1 MMRLV
6 VSLRPLKCGSRFVTA
21 FFFLLAAL
29 IFPAAA
35 EPAPSP
41 SAQFDELIEW
51 GGNTSAP
58 PGGSSIP
65 LSEKP
70 INGSNDQQG
79 TDGLIEWDG
88 TTSAPPASSDT
99 STGSSSPS
107 APAQD
112 AAPESS
118 PPAPLKVLVV
128 IDKSTQEM
136 KVFVDSVERYT
147 WEVST
152 GLRGYDTP
160 SGQYTARSMNEI
172 WYSKQ
177 WDDAPMPHAIFFTEK
192 GHAVHG
198 TNETKNLGKPASHGC
213 VRLAP
218 ENARALFA
226 LVKEK
231 GLENTE
237 IVLNGDT
244 PKIEVASAGAR
255 KQEARQ
261 VKKSSKTVQKGH
273 RPSGT
278 AKTAR
283 SRPHK
288 QIKPPR
294 KFVDRFDPRDFDRE
308 RRFAPRDWA
317 RVYPP
322 PRMLPPPDYYLPP
335 PGRRFFIP
343 EY

>member
-1 MMRLV
+1 MPLV

-21 FFFLLAAL
+21 FFFLAAL

-41 SAQFDELIEW
+41 SAQSDELIEW

-192 GHAVHG
+192 GHA
-198 TNETKNLGKPASHGC
+198 
-213 VRLAP
+213 RP
-218 ENARALFA
+218 EGF
-226 LVKEK
+226 
-231 GLENTE
+231 
-237 IVLNGDT
+237 
-244 PKIEVASAGAR
+244 
-255 KQEARQ
+255 
-261 VKKSSKTVQKGH
+261 
-273 RPSGT
+273 SGT
-278 AKTAR
+278 
-283 SRPHK
+283 
-288 QIKPPR
+288 PR
-294 KFVDRFDPRDFDRE
+294 
-308 RRFAPRDWA
+308 
-317 RVYPP
+317 
-322 PRMLPPPDYYLPP
+322 
-335 PGRRFFIP
+335 
-343 EY
+343 

>member
-1 MMRLV
+1 MRLI
-6 VSLRPLKCGSRFVTA
+6 VSLRPLKCGSRLVTVV
-21 FFFLLAAL
+21 FFLAAL
-29 IFPAAA
+29 IFPAVG
-35 EPAPSP
+35 EPAASP
-41 SAQFDELIEW
+41 SDQSDGLIEW
-51 GGNTSAP
+51 GASAAP
-58 PGGSSIP
+58 EGSSVP

-70 INGSNDQQG
+70 ISGSNDQQD
-79 TDGLIEWDG
+79 TDGLIEG
-88 TTSAPPASSDT
+88 GGNTSPPPAGSDT
-99 STGSSSPS
+99 TITSSPSS

-112 AAPESS
+112 AAPKLN
-118 PPAPLKVLVV
+118 PPAAPQVLVV
-128 IDKSTQEM
+128 IDKPSQEM
-136 KVFVDSVERYT
+136 KVFVDRVERYI

-177 WDDAPMPHAIFFTEK
+177 WDDAPMPHAIFFTKK

-198 TNETKNLGKPASHGC
+198 TNEIKNLGKPASHGC

-218 ENARALFA
+218 ENARILFA

-255 KQEARQ
+255 NQEARQ
-261 VKKSSKTVQKGH
+261 AKKSSETLQKGP
-273 RPSGT
+273 RPRGT
-278 AKTAR
+278 AKGSR
-283 SRPHK
+283 PRPHK
-288 QIKPPR
+288 QIRPPR
-294 KFVDRFDPRDFDRE
+294 DFADQKFDPRDFNRE

-322 PRMLPPPDYYLPP
+322 PRMLPPS
-335 PGRRFFIP
+335 RRFFIP
-343 EY
+343 DY